1 MRVSNTPRR
10 HSRSRNNPGRRTNNS
25 PNSPYD
31 SNKDN
36 KIKGNAIQ
44 VHERY
49 QSMARDAVSS
59 GDIVKAEYYFQHAE
73 HYHRIHKLAL
83 NSQLERQKQ
92 NEKNIV
98 PLNKEEDKKQP
109 LEEKNIVPL
118 NKEEDKKQPLEEK
131 NISEKTSIASLS
143 KENKKN
149 NIKRINSKKV
159 SDTLL
164 NREGDIEI

>member
-10 HSRSRNNPGRRTNNS
+10 HSRSRNNPGRRNNNS
-25 PNSPYD
+25 PNNPYD

-83 NSQLERQKQ
+83 NSQLERQQQ

-98 PLNKEEDKKQP
+98 PINKEEDKKQT
-109 LEEKNIVPL
+109 LEEN
-118 NKEEDKKQPLEEK
+118 
-131 NISEKTSIASLS
+131 NISEKTPYTSLV
-143 KENKKN
+143 KENKKKPLEKS
-149 NIKRINSKKV
+149 NIKKTISEQK
-159 SDTLL
+159 SDALL
-164 NREGDIEI
+164 NKEDPIKKIEETINDA

>member
-10 HSRSRNNPGRRTNNS
+10 HSRSRNNPGRRNNNS

-36 KIKGNAIQ
+36 KIKGNAVQ

-92 NEKNIV
+92 NEKTIV
-98 PLNKEEDKKQP
+98 PINKEEDKKQP
-109 LEEKNIVPL
+109 LEEN
-118 NKEEDKKQPLEEK
+118 
-131 NISEKTSIASLS
+131 NISEKTSVASLS
-143 KENKKN
+143 KENIKIPLK
-149 NIKRINSKKV
+149 KRINSEKV

-164 NREGDIEI
+164 NKEDDIEI

>member
-10 HSRSRNNPGRRTNNS
+10 HSRSRNNPGRRNNNS

-36 KIKGNAIQ
+36 KIKGNAAQ

-49 QSMARDAVSS
+49 QSMARDATSS

-73 HYHRIHKLAL
+73 HYHRVHKLAL
-83 NSQLERQKQ
+83 NSQLERQQQ

-98 PLNKEEDKKQP
+98 PINKEEDKKQT
-109 LEEKNIVPL
+109 LEENNILEKTPLKNSNI
-118 NKEEDKKQPLEEK
+118 KK
-131 NISEKTSIASLS
+131 ISSEKTSDTSLN
-143 KENKKN
+143 KED
-149 NIKRINSKKV
+149 NIKKIEETINDAQK
-159 SDTLL
+159 
-164 NREGDIEI
+164 

>member
-83 NSQLERQKQ
+83 NSQLEKQQQ

-98 PLNKEEDKKQP
+98 PINKEEDKKQT
-109 LEEKNIVPL
+109 LE
-118 NKEEDKKQPLEEK
+118 
-131 NISEKTSIASLS
+131 
-143 KENKKN
+143 ENKKIPLKN
-149 NIKRINSKKV
+149 SNIKKIEETINDAQK
-159 SDTLL
+159 
-164 NREGDIEI
+164 

>member
-109 LEEKNIVPL
+109 LEEN
-118 NKEEDKKQPLEEK
+118 
-131 NISEKTSIASLS
+131 NISEKIPGASLS
-143 KENKKN
+143 KENEKQPLKKN

>member
-10 HSRSRNNPGRRTNNS
+10 HSRSRNNPGRRNNNS
-25 PNSPYD
+25 PNNPYD

-83 NSQLERQKQ
+83 NSQLERQQQ

-98 PLNKEEDKKQP
+98 PINKEEDNKQSLEKNKQS
-109 LEEKNIVPL
+109 LEEN
-118 NKEEDKKQPLEEK
+118 
-131 NISEKTSIASLS
+131 NISEKISGASLS
-143 KENKKN
+143 KENEKQPLKKN
-149 NIKRINSKKV
+149 NIKKFNSEKV
-159 SDTLL
+159 SDTLIKK
-164 NREGDIEI
+164 EDDINT

>member
-10 HSRSRNNPGRRTNNS
+10 HSRSRNNPGRRNNNS

-59 GDIVKAEYYFQHAE
+59 GDTVKAEYYFQHAE

-83 NSQLERQKQ
+83 NSQLERQK
-92 NEKNIV
+92 NEKTIV
-98 PLNKEEDKKQP
+98 TINKEEDKKQS
-109 LEEKNIVPL
+109 L
-118 NKEEDKKQPLEEK
+118 EEDKKQALEEN
-131 NISEKTSIASLS
+131 NISEKVPVASIS
-143 KENKKN
+143 KENKNKPLKEV
-149 NIKRINSKKV
+149 I
-159 SDTLL
+159 
-164 NREGDIEI
+164 

>member
-10 HSRSRNNPGRRTNNS
+10 HSRSRNNPGRRNNNS

-83 NSQLERQKQ
+83 NSQLERQQQ

-98 PLNKEEDKKQP
+98 PINKEEDKKQP
-109 LEEKNIVPL
+109 LEEN
-118 NKEEDKKQPLEEK
+118 KKQPLEEN
-131 NISEKTSIASLS
+131 NILEKTSVASLS
-143 KENKKN
+143 KESKKTFEKN
-149 NIKRINSKKV
+149 NIKRINSEKI

-164 NREGDIEI
+164 NKEDDIEI

>member
-10 HSRSRNNPGRRTNNS
+10 HSRSRNNPGRRNNNS

-36 KIKGNAIQ
+36 KIKGNAVQ

-83 NSQLERQKQ
+83 NSQLERQQQ

-98 PLNKEEDKKQP
+98 PINKEEDKKQP
-109 LEEKNIVPL
+109 LEENNIL
-118 NKEEDKKQPLEEK
+118 
-131 NISEKTSIASLS
+131 EKTSVASLS
-143 KENKKN
+143 KENKKTFEKN
-149 NIKRINSKKV
+149 NIKRINSEKV

-164 NREGDIEI
+164 NKEDDIEI

>member
-10 HSRSRNNPGRRTNNS
+10 HSRSRHNPGRRSSNS
-25 PNSPYD
+25 PNNPYD

-49 QSMARDAVSS
+49 QSMARDAISS

-73 HYHRIHKLAL
+73 HYHRVHKIAV
-83 NSQLERQKQ
+83 NSQLEKQQQ

-98 PLNKEEDKKQP
+98 PINKEENENKSLQENSIKEV
-109 LEEKNIVPL
+109 LSEEKVPAAAL
-118 NKEEDKKQPLEEK
+118 
-131 NISEKTSIASLS
+131 
-143 KENKKN
+143 
-149 NIKRINSKKV
+149 SKKV
-159 SDTLL
+159 PAAALSKKVPAASINKEDS
-164 NREGDIEI
+164 IK

>member
-10 HSRSRNNPGRRTNNS
+10 HSRSRNNPGRRNNNS
-25 PNSPYD
+25 PNNPYD
-31 SNKDN
+31 SKNDN

-49 QSMARDAVSS
+49 QSMARDAISS

-83 NSQLERQKQ
+83 NSQLERQQQ

-98 PLNKEEDKKQP
+98 PINKEEDKKQT
-109 LEEKNIVPL
+109 LEAN
-118 NKEEDKKQPLEEK
+118 
-131 NISEKTSIASLS
+131 NISEKTSDTSPI
-143 KENKKN
+143 KENKKIPLKN
-149 NIKRINSKKV
+149 SNIKKIEETINDVQK
-159 SDTLL
+159 
-164 NREGDIEI
+164 

>member
-10 HSRSRNNPGRRTNNS
+10 HSRSRNNPGRRNNNS

-36 KIKGNAIQ
+36 KIKGNAVQ

-83 NSQLERQKQ
+83 NSQLERQQQ

-98 PLNKEEDKKQP
+98 PINKEEDKKQT
-109 LEEKNIVPL
+109 LEAN
-118 NKEEDKKQPLEEK
+118 
-131 NISEKTSIASLS
+131 NISEKTSDTSPI
-143 KENKKN
+143 KENKKIPLKN
-149 NIKRINSKKV
+149 SNIKKIEETINDAQK
-159 SDTLL
+159 
-164 NREGDIEI
+164 

>member
-10 HSRSRNNPGRRTNNS
+10 HTRSRNNPGRRNNNS

-36 KIKGNAIQ
+36 KIKGNAAQ

-49 QSMARDAVSS
+49 QSMARDATSS

-73 HYHRIHKLAL
+73 HYHRVHKLAL
-83 NSQLERQKQ
+83 NTQLERQQQ

-98 PLNKEEDKKQP
+98 PINKEEDKKQT
-109 LEEKNIVPL
+109 LEEN
-118 NKEEDKKQPLEEK
+118 
-131 NISEKTSIASLS
+131 NISEKTPDTSPI
-143 KENKKN
+143 KENKKTPLKN
-149 NIKRINSKKV
+149 SNIKKIEKTINDAQK
-159 SDTLL
+159 
-164 NREGDIEI
+164 